1 MFRQTSKP
9 VAGALAAAALAGPAT
24 TAAPQAAMALFEAI
38 GRWDRPAVETLLQQD
53 PSLAGAQRP
62 DGRTVVMVAAYRI
75 EHDRFVAPREN
86 DVLQAILARKPRL
99 GFFEACLVG
108 DAGEVTRQLDKD
120 PTLAV
125 SWSPIGWSALHFAA
139 FSGDTASVELLLAR
153 GAEINTHSKN
163 KFRNS
168 PLQVA
173 LLPGQYETA
182 RLLLERGADVLVRQG
197 EGFAPIHE
205 AALLGRQDLV
215 DLLLAHGAEI
225 NARTNDGRTPLTE
238 ALRGGHKELAAYI
251 KTKGGKGGEITADLT
266 ASPD

>member
-9 VAGALAAAALAGPAT
+9 VAGALAAAALAGPAA
-24 TAAPQAAMALFEAI
+24 TAPEATKALFEAI
-38 GRWDRPAVETLLQQD
+38 GRWDRPAVETLLKRD

-62 DGRTVVMVAAYRI
+62 DGRTAVMVAAYRI
-75 EHDRFVAPREN
+75 EHDQFVAPREN
-86 DVLQAILARKPRL
+86 DVLQAVLARKPRL
-99 GFFEACLVG
+99 SFFEACLVG
-108 DAGEVTRQLDKD
+108 DAGEVTRQLDKE

-139 FSGDTASVELLLAR
+139 FSGDTTSVQLLLAR
-153 GAEINTHSKN
+153 GADINTHAKN

-173 LLPGQYETA
+173 LLPGHYEA
-182 RLLLERGADVLVRQG
+182 AKLLLERGADVLVRQG

-215 DLLLAHGAEI
+215 DLLLAHNAEI

-238 ALRGGHKELAAYI
+238 ALRGGHKELAEYL

-266 ASPD
+266 ASPE